1 MFLLLALCLCKR
13 RKRMKKTT
21 TWIQTHSS
29 SLNDC
34 KLRHDAGR
42 PAHRATSEFYSVCL
56 SLTHTHT
63 QRSKVK
69 RQGTKIIIII
79 ITPFFDCR
87 HINDVAVSLCVCVYV
102 LDVWPWTPPNG
113 LVAWPSNCSIFTNDG
128 LLLRFLLFLM
138 WKAWAKDVGHAF
150 FFSLSSSSCSFHIL
164 LFCTRVEMTRREA
177 NVPPPPQRLSRRLR
191 HPKQNSCLCTFYSS
205 SFSTPSTLFFQVYL

>member
-150 FFSLSSSSCSFHIL
+150 FFFAFFFFLFLSHFIILHTGRNDAARSERAAATAASQPSSSSS
-164 LFCTRVEMTRREA
+164 
-177 NVPPPPQRLSRRLR
+177 
-191 HPKQNSCLCTFYSS
+191 
-205 SFSTPSTLFFQVYL
+205 